1 MCSRVIFVLVCIFSI
16 SGCEPSA
23 EEIEERKQRRIA
35 NEARDQALFE
45 ADGFTVSERALFMVL
60 QKKQNKNSPE
70 TAAFLDLLGR
80 KTRHEMTASTKPVG
94 SDWIAKLS
102 KYTADCADVFE
113 RNPRSAD
120 ESESCRKA
128 IDQMSENRSE
138 LFGGAMTI
146 YGQFKNDLGN
156 RNKFAQD
163 VWPDLVKTWE
173 SLERMESAD
182 VNGDVARFVA
192 EARKIVKA
200 GEGLAQTKDRQVI
213 ADIQE
218 NLNRLGYNA
227 GTPDGIA
234 GSKTRDAIKKLQSS
248 RGEVV
253 DGIASEDLLRI
264 LKLL

>member
-60 QKKQNKNSPE
+60 QKKQNKNSQE

-120 ESESCRKA
+120 ESESC
-128 IDQMSENRSE
+128 
-138 LFGGAMTI
+138 L
-146 YGQFKNDLGN
+146 
-156 RNKFAQD
+156 
-163 VWPDLVKTWE
+163 
-173 SLERMESAD
+173 SL
-182 VNGDVARFVA
+182 
-192 EARKIVKA
+192 IH
-200 GEGLAQTKDRQVI
+200 I
-213 ADIQE
+213 
-218 NLNRLGYNA
+218 
-227 GTPDGIA
+227 
-234 GSKTRDAIKKLQSS
+234 
-248 RGEVV
+248 
-253 DGIASEDLLRI
+253 
-264 LKLL
+264 